1 MTIQIPKF
9 SYCLLVLKVNWY
21 NTKKSQESLNKK
33 EIKCLFF
40 LGGGEGPTNFFAKT
54 VKNNFIYYFS
64 STKKKVLSNII
75 KMLEKKRIRPSPMMV
90 IEGEHETEWRC
101 VPPIHYFPGGRTV
114 TRLSGGSGTLPW
126 RRVARR
132 YHSTDNSL
140 AGPAGIEAWSV
151 DGLAQYEAS
160 WDRRPGRT
168 ESVSG
173 RTHFLKD
180 GTSGAE
186 EVRRS
191 EIAFGT

>member
-1 MTIQIPKF
+1 MAVRSP
-9 SYCLLVLKVNWY
+9 
-21 NTKKSQESLNKK
+21 NT
-33 EIKCLFF
+33 LF
-40 LGGGEGPTNFFAKT
+40 P
-54 VKNNFIYYFS
+54 
-64 STKKKVLSNII
+64 
-75 KMLEKKRIRPSPMMV
+75 
-90 IEGEHETEWRC
+90 W
-101 VPPIHYFPGGRTV
+101 GRTV

-132 YHSTDNSL
+132 YHSTDNSF
-140 AGPAGIEAWSV
+140 AGPAGIAAWSV